1 MLLPSS
7 SPNRFC
13 SHKKRCGLAWLHSA
27 SLSGS
32 LISSSLLITLLRLVK
47 GIRKSH
53 LQIKPAVRT
62 KSSGISCET
71 CKAAAVSLEQ
81 SQAETF
87 PWEFPLTSFCR
98 ELFALDL
105 EMYQFGGNSFN
116 NCQIFPAAL
125 WCVLPEHSFS
135 NPYTKAEPNVC
146 LCKTA
151 RAICSLCFLHDL

>member
-1 MLLPSS
+1 MLHPSS
-7 SPNRFC
+7 SPNRYC
-13 SHKKRCGLAWLHSA
+13 SHKKRSGLACLHSA
-27 SLSGS
+27 SLLGS
-32 LISSSLLITLLRLVK
+32 LISSLLITLLRLVK
-47 GIRKSH
+47 GIRKPNQTH
-53 LQIKPAVRT
+53 CT

-71 CKAAAVSLEQ
+71 CKAASVSLEQ

-125 WCVLPEHSFS
+125 WHVLPEHSFS

-151 RAICSLCFLHDL
+151 RAIRSLCFLHDL